1 MRISKGIFV
10 LLVVLT
16 VLISTGP
23 AFAQSEQGNNSRV
36 FGQGQP
42 QSVQELPNGKLRS
55 RLESLPSQARSRA
68 LRGLQDFSF
77 PEADLATIEIDNNG
91 DIFYGD
97 TLLPDPEQVEAAEN
111 NVAAIPLA
119 APAGTLDDAFLL
131 HSRPGAPNVVYIDF
145 DGATISGTAWNGT
158 HAQLDALAYNVEGD
172 GNSFSTLERTRIVD
186 IWHRVAEDL
195 APYDIDVTTERP
207 SSFNSTTGTILVTH
221 SIDANGNTINCS
233 SCGGVAYVNVFGV
246 SNYHTYYSPALVF
259 YDKLGGGGETY
270 VAEASSH
277 EFGHNLGLSHDG
289 TTTGSS
295 YYGGHGSGLVSWA
308 PIMGNSYNNNVTEW
322 SKGEYANA
330 NQTQNDLAIID
341 GKLGYTP
348 DDHGDS
354 IGTATNLA
362 VDQNGTVVSSN
373 PELDPHNTL
382 PENKGVIGS
391 ANDVDVF
398 SFVTGDGPVNLTIKP
413 AWDAFYRSTSR
424 RGANL
429 DVEAELLDLGGASI
443 AFNDPNNDT
452 GAVINTTVTAGTYF
466 LSVTGAGNTVT
477 PYSDYASLGQY
488 FINGSVSPA
497 GVDET
502 APTPNPMT
510 WASVPNAISD
520 TAISMTA
527 TTATDETSTVEYS
540 FLCIAGDTQC
550 SSANSGWQSNSSYT
564 ATGLSAS
571 TAYSFQVLARDQAG
585 NETGRSTSAAAIT
598 DAPPPPPLAPSGLV
612 ATGTSE
618 TTISLGWSDNA
629 STETGYRVERLPGPA
644 GQNSFTTIAS
654 LGIDATSYNDT
665 GLIADST
672 YDYRVAAVNNSGD
685 SGFAT
690 ASGTTQAPPA
700 FTNYNAIGQ
709 TTVSGS
715 VSGSYSNTFNDD
727 GITQAI
733 TEIESG
739 GKPSRR
745 HTLLE
750 HRWNFNISAGATAT
764 VYANAWSGGSNDGDT
779 FRFEY
784 LLNNGSYSTLFVV
797 SETTDSNLKI
807 AVIPGTPSG
816 SVTIRVVDTN
826 RANGTREKNTIN
838 VDHLY
843 IQVGNP
849 SNDPPDGDPASLN
862 AEAVSFDQ
870 INLSWTNGSTNES
883 GLSVERSP
891 NGSTGWTEV
900 ADLPAGSTSYSDTG
914 LTEET
919 TYFYRVSAYTQPG
932 MISAYASD
940 SATTSTAPPPAA
952 ISLSANGYK
961 VKGKHH
967 VGLSWTGSNSV
978 EIYRNNSPSPLATVS
993 GSSYDDNIGNK
1004 GGATY
1009 THKVC
1014 DTVSGDCSNVTT
1026 TVF

>member
-1 MRISKGIFV
+1 MFDRIIRPTQKFAAGGVDMRISKGFFV

-16 VLISTGP
+16 VLIFTGP
-23 AFAQSEQGNNSRV
+23 TYAQSEQGKSSRV

-42 QSVQELPNGKLRS
+42 QSVQELPNGKLRN
-55 RLESLPSQARSRA
+55 RLENLPPQARSRA
-68 LRGLQDFSF
+68 LRWLQDFSF
-77 PEADLATIEIDNNG
+77 PETDLATIEVDNNG

-97 TLLPDPEQVEAAEN
+97 TLLPDPEQVEAAESN
-111 NVAAIPLA
+111 AAATPEA
-119 APAGTLDDAFLL
+119 APSSTLDDAFLL
-131 HSRPGAPNVVYIDF
+131 HSRPGASNVVYIDF

-158 HAQLDALAYNVEGD
+158 HAQLDALAYNIEGD
-172 GNSFSTLERTRIVD
+172 TSSFSPLERTRIVD

-195 APYDIDVTTERP
+195 APYDIDVTTQRP
-207 SSFNSTTGTILVTH
+207 STFNSTTGTILVTH

-233 SCGGVAYVNVFGV
+233 SCGGVAYVNVFGA

-259 YDKLGGGGETY
+259 YDNLGNGGETY

-289 TTTGSS
+289 TTTGDT
-295 YYGGHGSGLVSWA
+295 YYAGQGNGLVSWA
-308 PIMGNSYNNNVTEW
+308 PIMGNSYYNNVTEW

-330 NQTQNDLAIID
+330 NQSQNDLAIID

-348 DDHGDS
+348 DDHGNS
-354 IGTATNLA
+354 TGTATNLT
-362 VDQNGTVVSSN
+362 VDPDGTVVSSN

-382 PENKGVIGS
+382 PGNKGVIGS

-398 SFVTGDGPVNLTIKP
+398 SFVAAAGPVNLTIKP

-452 GAVINTTVTAGTYF
+452 GAVISTTVSAGTYY
-466 LSVTGAGNTVT
+466 LLVTGAGNTVT
-477 PYSDYASLGQY
+477 PYSDYGSLGQY

-520 TAISMTA
+520 TAVSMTA

-540 FLCIAGDTQC
+540 FLCIAGDSQC
-550 SSANSGWQSNSSYT
+550 NPANSGWQSNSSYT

-571 TAYSFQVLARDQAG
+571 TAYSFQVLSRDQAG
-585 NETGRSTSAAAIT
+585 NETGRSTSAAAT
-598 DAPPPPPLAPSGLV
+598 TNAPPP
-612 ATGTSE
+612 
-618 TTISLGWSDNA
+618 
-629 STETGYRVERLPGPA
+629 
-644 GQNSFTTIAS
+644 
-654 LGIDATSYNDT
+654 
-665 GLIADST
+665 
-672 YDYRVAAVNNSGD
+672 
-685 SGFAT
+685 
-690 ASGTTQAPPA
+690 

-709 TTVSGS
+709 TVVSGS
-715 VSGSYSNTFNDD
+715 VSGSYSNTHNDD
-727 GITQAI
+727 GVTQAI

-750 HRWNFNISAGATAT
+750 HRWNFNISAGATVT

-784 LLNNGSYSTLFVV
+784 LLNNGSGYSTLFVV
-797 SETTDSNLKI
+797 SETTDSNLQM

-816 SVTIRVVDTN
+816 SVIIRVIDTN
-826 RANGTREKNTIN
+826 RANGAREKNTIN

-849 SNDPPDGDPASLN
+849 SNDPPDGDPVNLN
-862 AEAVSFDQ
+862 AVAASHEQ
-870 INLSWTNGSTNES
+870 INLSWTNESTNES

-900 ADLPAGSTSYSDTG
+900 ADLPASSSSYSDTG
-914 LTEET
+914 LTELT
-919 TYFYRVSAYTQPG
+919 TYYYRVSAYTQPE

-940 SATTSTAPPPAA
+940 SATTLTAPPQAA
-952 ISLSANGYK
+952 INLSANGYK

-967 VGLSWTGSNSV
+967 VSLSWTGSNSV
-978 EIYRNNSPSPLATVS
+978 EIYRNNSPSPLTTVS

-1009 THKVC
+1009 THEVC
-1014 DTVSGDCSNVTT
+1014 DTVSGECSNVTT